1 MTPRNDVIS
10 STLASNPLL
19 YVCFDVLVRN
29 AD

>member
-1 MTPRNDVIS
+1 MSRNDVIS

-19 YVCFDVLVRN
+19 YICFDVLVRN